1 MIIRARSVSDGRV
14 LPHSLTL
21 EAPIARQL
29 NKGMDPMANF
39 AGHFGTGLVL
49 GAAYGAAGFWFG
61 HFDWGI
67 LGLAAVAT
75 TIGAMSPD
83 LDSDSGVPIREFF
96 GFAAA
101 ICPLFLIPRL
111 RRSGLTLEESLCVM
125 IGVYLFVRYG
135 LSRVL
140 KKLSVHRGMF
150 HSLPALCIAG
160 LAVFNVYH
168 NDNLQIRLYM
178 AGGIMLGFLSH
189 LVLDELFAVDLTGI
203 PRLKSSF
210 GTAIKLTSQS
220 WPATIFCYLLLFA
233 LCGIAYRE
241 NQDINFRTVISP
253 KTRTQIK

>member
-1 MIIRARSVSDGRV
+1 
-14 LPHSLTL
+14 
-21 EAPIARQL
+21 
-29 NKGMDPMANF
+29 MDPMANF

-49 GAAYGAAGFWFG
+49 GAAYSAAGFFYG
-61 HFDWGI
+61 QYDWGI
-67 LGLAAVAT
+67 LGLAGVAT
-75 TIGAMSPD
+75 AIGALSPD

-111 RRSGLTLEESLCVM
+111 RRSGLTLEESLCMM
-125 IGVYLFVRYG
+125 IGAYLLIRYG
-135 LSRVL
+135 LSGVL

-160 LAVFNVYH
+160 LLVFNIYH
-168 NDNLQIRLYM
+168 NDNLHIRFYM
-178 AGGIMLGFLSH
+178 AGGMMLGFLSH
-189 LVLDELFAVDLTGI
+189 LILDELFAVDLRGI

-220 WPATIFCYLLLFA
+220 WPATLFCYLLLIA
-233 LCGIAYRE
+233 LCGIAVRE
-241 NQDINFRTVISP
+241 NQDTHFRAVISP